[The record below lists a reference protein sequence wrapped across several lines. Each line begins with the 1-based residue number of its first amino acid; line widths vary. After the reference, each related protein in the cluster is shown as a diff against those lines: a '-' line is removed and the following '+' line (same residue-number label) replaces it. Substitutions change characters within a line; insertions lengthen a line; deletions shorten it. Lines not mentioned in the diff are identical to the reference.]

1 MQKHDHTVT
10 ERERDENM
18 KIFSAESSM
27 QKHDDP
33 YMTTVCVHMHAQ
45 REV

>member
-1 MQKHDHTVT
+1 
-10 ERERDENM
+10 M
-18 KIFSAESSM
+18 KEFSAESSM
-27 QKHDDP
+27 QKHGDP